1 MTAAL
6 AAIAINDPDV
16 ALTDV
21 GLTLLG
27 GWIAWRLWTRPGRNS
42 VQRDGALFM
51 AGLAL
56 AALCGAAFHA
66 FFPLKT
72 ATRPGFLMW
81 VPVVAAIAFT
91 SAVMLA
97 LACRLLVPSVP
108 APVRRLAVAAY
119 AAAFVVQA
127 LLVDESYGTVVR
139 FYAPTLLALLAA
151 AVVMTH
157 RLRSAAWRTVAAGL
171 ALSGV
176 AALLQQ
182 ARVALHPAYFD
193 HNALYHLLQGVAL
206 VLVYRGLARVPEAA
220 AAG

>member
-1 MTAAL
+1 M
-6 AAIAINDPDV
+6 AINEPDV

-21 GLTLLG
+21 GLALLG

-42 VQRDGALFM
+42 VQRDGALLM

-81 VPVVAAIAFT
+81 VPVVASIAFT

-97 LACRLLVPSVP
+97 LACRLLAPSVP
-108 APVRRLAVAAY
+108 ALVRRLAVAAY

-157 RLRSAAWRTVAAGL
+157 RLRSAAWRTVASGL
-171 ALSGV
+171 ALSAL
-176 AALLQQ
+176 AAVQQQ
-182 ARVALHPAYFD
+182 ARIALHPAYFD